1 MQQQV
6 FQMTNPRKPK
16 LLGVLLSGALLLLLG
31 ACATPPLQ
39 VGQGDI
45 SEEGLQR
52 LGGTAFD
59 EVWARPGVDL
69 RRFQVLAMDQANIYY
84 RDVEGGGGEPSLVRD
99 RQRAFVISER
109 DRNRIESFFQQ
120 RFSEALQL
128 SPNFQYSSEVVPG
141 ALLMRASLVDYVSL
155 APSEGE
161 LSGRAQ
167 VWVRYVAEATLIV
180 ELWDTA
186 RDELLVRATDQQ
198 QIEPAGWRL
207 TRGDSVTRFAAIDRQ
222 LQRWASDVRLLVDQ
236 FYLLGGTETL
246 GTPANRQ

>member
-6 FQMTNPRKPK
+6 FQMIKPRKPK
-16 LLGVLLSGALLLLLG
+16 VLGALLGGALLLVLG

-141 ALLMRASLVDYVSL
+141 ALLVRASLVDYVSL

-161 LSGRAQ
+161 LSGRTQ
-167 VWVRYVAEATLIV
+167 VWVRYVAEATLVV
-180 ELWDTA
+180 ELWDPG
-186 RDELLVRATDQQ
+186 RDELLVRATDHQQ
-198 QIEPAGWRL
+198 FEPAGWRF

-222 LQRWASDVRLLVDQ
+222 MQRWASEVRQLVDQ
-236 FYLLGGTETL
+236 FYLLGGTEAL

>member
-167 VWVRYVAEATLIV
+167 VWVRYVAEATLVV